1 MMCHN
6 SVGYDAQIKDL
17 LIKSAFNMN
26 ENEVDVWM
34 KYQYNPQHMFCFWQD
49 DKITSCLQVTKR
61 TMMFLDRQIRVSVIG
76 MAATLPDYR
85 QRKQFSYLLD
95 AAISQATYNDLLT
108 ITYTNMPKLFE
119 AKSFQHI
126 SNTKEYWIG
135 APLCRSG
142 NPFHIKQKAENLY
155 PLYFQF
161 MQYFDGSILLS
172 EDEFDQLIQYHQN
185 LGKSIVTITNED
197 KQPKGFAIYSTK
209 DKQAH
214 VETLIYFDSQAIQD
228 LLSYI
233 SINNEVTSILIS
245 ESERF
250 DKLFPFHFPR
260 MDKKLMVRL
269 NNYKLFDKFSNTNIR
284 NAKAAYELLE
294 KPTWNHFQ

>member
-1 MMCHN
+1 M
-6 SVGYDAQIKDL
+6 KP
-17 LIKSAFNMN
+17 KAFSTFQTQKNIGL
-26 ENEVDVWM
+26 ELHYAEVET
-34 KYQYNPQHMFCFWQD
+34 HS
-49 DKITSCLQVTKR
+49 TSNKK
-61 TMMFLDRQIRVSVIG
+61 
-76 MAATLPDYR
+76 
-85 QRKQFSYLLD
+85 QR
-95 AAISQATYNDLLT
+95 I
-108 ITYTNMPKLFE
+108 YT
-119 AKSFQHI
+119 HYI
-126 SNTKEYWIG
+126 SN
-135 APLCRSG
+135 LC
-142 NPFHIKQKAENLY
+142 
-155 PLYFQF
+155 
-161 MQYFDGSILLS
+161 SILLS

-250 DKLFPFHFPR
+250 DKLFPLHFPR

-284 NAKAAYELLE
+284 NAKTAYELLE

>member
-1 MMCHN
+1 
-6 SVGYDAQIKDL
+6 
-17 LIKSAFNMN
+17 
-26 ENEVDVWM
+26 
-34 KYQYNPQHMFCFWQD
+34 
-49 DKITSCLQVTKR
+49 
-61 TMMFLDRQIRVSVIG
+61 
-76 MAATLPDYR
+76 
-85 QRKQFSYLLD
+85 
-95 AAISQATYNDLLT
+95 
-108 ITYTNMPKLFE
+108 
-119 AKSFQHI
+119 
-126 SNTKEYWIG
+126 
-135 APLCRSG
+135 
-142 NPFHIKQKAENLY
+142 
-155 PLYFQF
+155 

-209 DKQAH
+209 NKQAH

-269 NNYKLFDKFSNTNIR
+269 NNYKLFDKFSNTNVR
-284 NAKAAYELLE
+284 NAKTAYELLE